1 MSKRDDDSPN
11 NEQGREAADQNGV
24 SLPGDL
30 AGGAGPEWRG
40 KLERLRESRR
50 QRRRGMRRLREP
62 LIGLTMAGAAAPI
75 AHAVRSAEPAPPD
88 PERAT
93 DPAMQ
98 RAQGDVEDA
107 VGERWADAKAA
118 QDRENM
124 IVSAMSEYDI
134 DRGLAESIY
143 DISQEEGVDADVAY
157 GLVKTESTFR
167 TRAVSYAGARGL
179 TQVLPSTARWMMP
192 EIRQASQLFQP
203 ETNLR
208 VGFRYLRYL
217 VDKYDGNTHLALLA
231 YNRGPGTVDRILDRG
246 GNPDNG
252 YAGKVLRG

>member
-1 MSKRDDDSPN
+1 MNERSDDTPKK
-11 NEQGREAADQNGV
+11 EHGREAADHDGAT
-24 SLPGDL
+24 LPGDQ

-40 KLERLRESRR
+40 RMDSLREARR
-50 QRRRGMRRLREP
+50 QRRRGLRGLREP
-62 LIGLTMAGAAAPI
+62 LIGLTMAGAAAPV
-75 AHAVRSAEPAPPD
+75 AHAVRNAEPEPIN

-107 VGERWADAKAA
+107 VGARWAEAKAT
-118 QDRENM
+118 QERDNR
-124 IVSAMSEYDI
+124 IVEAMAKYDI
-134 DRGLAESIY
+134 DRDLAASIF
-143 DISQEEGVDADVAY
+143 DISQEEGVDVDVAY

-167 TRAVSYAGARGL
+167 TRAVSHAGARGL

-192 EIRQASQLFQP
+192 EISRASQLFQP

-217 VDKYDGNTHLALLA
+217 IDKYDGNTRLALLA

-252 YAGKVLRG
+252 YAGKVLQG

>member
-1 MSKRDDDSPN
+1 MNERNDDILNTDS
-11 NEQGREAADQNGV
+11 GTEAADHGGS
-24 SLPGDL
+24 SLPGDR

-40 KLERLRESRR
+40 KLDRLRETRR
-50 QRRRGMRRLREP
+50 QRRRGIRGLREP
-62 LIGLTMAGAAAPI
+62 LIGLTMAGAAAPM
-75 AHAVRSAEPAPPD
+75 AHAMRNAEPEPHN
-88 PERAT
+88 PERAS
-93 DPAMQ
+93 DRAMQ
-98 RAQGDVEDA
+98 QARGDVEDA
-107 VGERWADAKAA
+107 VGERWAQSKAED
-118 QDRENM
+118 QRESM
-124 IVSAMSEYDI
+124 ITEAMTRYDI
-134 DRGLAESIY
+134 DRDLATSIY
-143 DISQEEGVDADVAY
+143 DISQEENIEPDIAY

-167 TRAVSYAGARGL
+167 PQVVSYAGARGL

-192 EIRQASQLFQP
+192 EINKASQLFQP

-217 VDKYDGNTHLALLA
+217 IDKYDGDTHLALLA

>member
-1 MSKRDDDSPN
+1 MSDRDDDILN
-11 NEQGREAADQNGV
+11 NEPGRSAENGGGT
-24 SLPGDL
+24 LPGDR

-40 KLERLRESRR
+40 KLDKLRERR
-50 QRRRGMRRLREP
+50 SQRRRGLRSLREP
-62 LIGLTMAGAAAPI
+62 LIGLTMAGAAAPL
-75 AHAVRSAEPAPPD
+75 AHAVRNAEPEPQNPQ
-88 PERAT
+88 RAT
-93 DPAMQ
+93 DPSMRQ
-98 RAQGDVEDA
+98 AQGDVEDA
-107 VGERWADAKAA
+107 VGARWAEAKAA
-118 QDRENM
+118 QERESM
-124 IVSAMSEYDI
+124 IEDAMTRYDI
-134 DRGLAESIY
+134 DHDLASAIY
-143 DISQEEGVDADVAY
+143 DISQEEGVDAEVAY

-192 EIRQASQLFQP
+192 EIQQASQLFQP

-217 VDKYDGNTHLALLA
+217 LDKYDGDTHLALLA